1 MSFTDRVNEQIL
13 PKVMKFVNFRPVQ
26 AIKDGMLFIMPLSIV
41 GSIFLLFAEFPWAPV
56 KDFFVNMG
64 WAPAMYQANN
74 ATIGIMG
81 IVAVIAIAYSFVK
94 SEGFEPLGAGI
105 SALVV
110 YFLLLE
116 WLIPAEGVE
125 GGYVT
130 GVPTNWLGASGVIAA
145 ILIGLFVGYTYTFLL
160 KRDIRIKMPDSVP
173 PGVSNSFSALLPMG
187 VTTLVAAILYGF
199 LNSQGTSFLDVI
211 YNTLQVPLQGLSG
224 SIGFA
229 IVVPLT
235 VHLLWWF
242 GIHGATTVNGIID
255 PIMRAN
261 LADNANLF
269 RDGQLTVENGA
280 HIIAK
285 NTDRFF
291 QLGGSGNTVGLVVFL
306 LIFAKSQQLKTLG
319 PLAVGGSVFN
329 INEPIIF
336 GAPIVMNPLLFI
348 PFVFV
353 PLLTYLAFYFLA
365 NFGIVGPA
373 IGIEIPWT
381 TPPIIHGML
390 AGGWTWAVFEIFA
403 LIFSVAA
410 YYPFMRKYDQQL
422 LAEEQG
428 LAGEEV
434 ADAIQEEDV

>member
-1 MSFTDRVNEQIL
+1 MSFIDKVNEKAL
-13 PKVMKFVNFRPVQ
+13 PVVMKFVSFRPVQ

-41 GSIFLLFAEFPWAPV
+41 GSIFLLLAEFPWDPI
-56 KDFFVNMG
+56 KNFFVNMD

-81 IVAVIAIAYSFVK
+81 IVAVVAIAYSFVK

-116 WLIPAEGVE
+116 WLIPADGVE

-145 ILIGLFVGYTYTFLL
+145 ILIGLFVGYIYTFLL
-160 KRDIRIKMPDSVP
+160 KRDVRIKMPESVP
-173 PGVSNSFSALLPMG
+173 PGVANSFSALLPMAF
-187 VTTLVAAILYGF
+187 TTLAAAILYGI
-199 LNSQGTSFLDVI
+199 LNSSGTSFLDVI
-211 YNTLQVPLQGLSG
+211 YNTLQLPLQGLSG

-242 GIHGATTVNGIID
+242 GIHGATTVSGIID

-269 RDGQLTVENGA
+269 REGQLSVENGA

-306 LIFAKSQQLKTLG
+306 LFFAKSQQLKTLG
-319 PLAVGGSVFN
+319 PLAVGGSIFN

-336 GAPIVMNPLLFI
+336 GAPVVMNPLLFI
-348 PFVFV
+348 PFIFV

-365 NFGIVGPA
+365 KFGIVAPA
-373 IGIEIPWT
+373 IGIEVPWT

-390 AGGWTWAVFEIFA
+390 AGGWTWAIFEAFA
-403 LIFSVAA
+403 LVFSVVA
-410 YYPFMRKYDQQL
+410 YYPFMKKYDQQL
-422 LAEEQG
+422 VAEEQG
-428 LAGEEV
+428 LEGEEV
-434 ADAIQEEDV
+434 TQVI